1 MPADFKKCPNGHY
14 YQGDTCPYCSS
25 SNSSATMAG
34 GKTQVFGGG
43 GGGTL
48 DMNAGGGATQPM
60 GPNGNK
66 TQVIGGFG
74 GGGNHTQVVG
84 DQDPTIA
91 AGGAGAPAMPNKT
104 VFGGDFDETKSD
116 SLGGG
121 VAGGYRNARKLVGW
135 LVSYTLDEMGVD
147 FKLYEGRNI
156 IGRDMDCNITVS
168 DQMVSGKH
176 AVILFRA
183 GKYSITDQQSSHGTF
198 VNGDDIELEPR
209 YIKDNDEIRIGE
221 TLFLFRTAFKKEN

>member
-14 YQGDTCPYCSS
+14 YQGDTCPYC
-25 SNSSATMAG
+25 NTSATMSG

-48 DMNAGGGATQPM
+48 NMNPGGGATQPM
-60 GPNGNK
+60 GPNGTR
-66 TQVIGGFG
+66 TQVVG
-74 GGGNHTQVVG
+74 GGGNRTQVVG
-84 DQDPTIA
+84 DQDPTIV
-91 AGGAGAPAMPNKT
+91 AGGAGAPAMSNKT
-104 VFGGDFDETKSD
+104 VFGGDYDETKVD
-116 SLGGG
+116 SLSGDK
-121 VAGGYRNARKLVGW
+121 AAPRNARKLVGW

-198 VNGDDIELEPR
+198 VNGEDIELEPR